1 MPMPTSQLT
10 QQPNDA
16 LDASHDHAVNSEAL
30 EKNVELERELSSAQ
44 NSSILPGH
52 GLPHEDAMLSPRM
65 QSLAPTDAPEW
76 TPGSEDA
83 NNTDGLHLRG
93 GGPSA
98 GKGQE
103 TPLSNPE
110 TNDMPEGNASVAD
123 ALPSLVDEAKKRK
136 AKEVSI
142 ATGSPEVIDSQSI
155 INQYRERLAR
165 DLERREQLARS
176 PHLAHLNEKR
186 PSPIREEMSFSSV
199 TASTSSSDLPTAST
213 ESNKTVRGGSTP
225 CLHAWAGSS
234 DTVLSVSQDGNA

>member
-1 MPMPTSQLT
+1 
-10 QQPNDA
+10 
-16 LDASHDHAVNSEAL
+16 
-30 EKNVELERELSSAQ
+30 
-44 NSSILPGH
+44 
-52 GLPHEDAMLSPRM
+52 MLSPRM

-165 DLERREQLARS
+165 DLERREQLARES
-176 PHLAHLNEKR
+176 PPRSLERETSLANTHGIHFQL
-186 PSPIREEMSFSSV
+186 
-199 TASTSSSDLPTAST
+199 
-213 ESNKTVRGGSTP
+213 GSANGIHRVEQNRSGRQHP